1 MKIMFYALRP
11 FDEQAYCE
19 PYSKQYGIDYAY
31 TAAVPTPDNLELAK
45 GCDAVSTNPCLIAPE
60 YLEAWAAMGVKFLPC
75 RSIGYDHI
83 PQQKAKELGMRI
95 SHSWYPPAGVAD
107 YAIMLMLMCNRKV
120 GQILRRADAQDYSL
134 SGKMGRDIT
143 RMTVGVIGTGNIGR
157 TVLRHLS
164 GFGCKLLAYDLYPND
179 EARQYAE
186 YVDLDTLYKSCDI
199 ITLHTNATAANR
211 HMIDANAI
219 AKMKNGVV
227 LINTARGTLIDP
239 EALIN
244 GLESGK
250 IGAAGLDVVEN
261 ENGLFYFNHM
271 GDALQNRELAM
282 LRSFPNVIFTP
293 HTAFYTDVN
302 VASMVE
308 SAFKAVRA
316 MADGEQTPLEVRLWT
331 EPGRAESAAALAQCP
346 RLMAGEPF
354 DFVCAG
360 CGDCCRNRR
369 DLVLSGYDLYRI
381 ARRLG
386 LPPRL
391 TADAFCKQEFAPQT
405 LLPAVVL
412 RPNART
418 GNCPFFEADACT
430 IHAARPLACALYPL
444 GQAIDPATAAME
456 YYVQLPLCGARV
468 SAQEQRT
475 LQNYL
480 DDAAIT
486 ARAGIDARWA
496 VVCTQLSDKLQQAGG
511 RENPRY
517 LPAAR
522 RIARALY
529 FDYSI
534 QDDFYP
540 QFNANTQALWPLLDK
555 ML

>member
-31 TAAVPTPDNLELAK
+31 TAEVPTPDNLELAK

-199 ITLHTNATAANR
+199 ITLHTNATATNR

-316 MADGEQTPLEVRLWT
+316 MADGEQTPLEVRL
-331 EPGRAESAAALAQCP
+331 
-346 RLMAGEPF
+346 
-354 DFVCAG
+354 
-360 CGDCCRNRR
+360 
-369 DLVLSGYDLYRI
+369 
-381 ARRLG
+381 
-386 LPPRL
+386 
-391 TADAFCKQEFAPQT
+391 
-405 LLPAVVL
+405 
-412 RPNART
+412 
-418 GNCPFFEADACT
+418 
-430 IHAARPLACALYPL
+430 
-444 GQAIDPATAAME
+444 
-456 YYVQLPLCGARV
+456 
-468 SAQEQRT
+468 
-475 LQNYL
+475 
-480 DDAAIT
+480 
-486 ARAGIDARWA
+486 
-496 VVCTQLSDKLQQAGG
+496 
-511 RENPRY
+511 
-517 LPAAR
+517 
-522 RIARALY
+522 
-529 FDYSI
+529 
-534 QDDFYP
+534 
-540 QFNANTQALWPLLDK
+540 
-555 ML
+555 

>member
-31 TAAVPTPDNLELAK
+31 TAEVPTPDNLELAK
-45 GCDAVSTNPCLIAPE
+45 GCDAVSTNPCLITPE

-83 PQQKAKELGMRI
+83 P
-95 SHSWYPPAGVAD
+95 
-107 YAIMLMLMCNRKV
+107 
-120 GQILRRADAQDYSL
+120 LRANVQDYSL
-134 SGKMGRDIT
+134 PGKMGRDIT

-316 MADGEQTPLEVRLWT
+316 MADGEQTPLEVRL
-331 EPGRAESAAALAQCP
+331 
-346 RLMAGEPF
+346 
-354 DFVCAG
+354 
-360 CGDCCRNRR
+360 
-369 DLVLSGYDLYRI
+369 
-381 ARRLG
+381 
-386 LPPRL
+386 
-391 TADAFCKQEFAPQT
+391 
-405 LLPAVVL
+405 
-412 RPNART
+412 
-418 GNCPFFEADACT
+418 
-430 IHAARPLACALYPL
+430 
-444 GQAIDPATAAME
+444 
-456 YYVQLPLCGARV
+456 
-468 SAQEQRT
+468 
-475 LQNYL
+475 
-480 DDAAIT
+480 
-486 ARAGIDARWA
+486 
-496 VVCTQLSDKLQQAGG
+496 
-511 RENPRY
+511 
-517 LPAAR
+517 
-522 RIARALY
+522 
-529 FDYSI
+529 
-534 QDDFYP
+534 
-540 QFNANTQALWPLLDK
+540 
-555 ML
+555 

>member
-19 PYSKQYGIDYAY
+19 PYSKQYGINYAY
-31 TAAVPTPDNLELAK
+31 TAEVPTPDNLELAK

-60 YLEAWAAMGVKFLPC
+60 YLKAWAAMGVKFLPC

-83 PQQKAKELGMRI
+83 PQQKAK
-95 SHSWYPPAGVAD
+95 
-107 YAIMLMLMCNRKV
+107 
-120 GQILRRADAQDYSL
+120 DYSL

-271 GDALQNRELAM
+271 GDALLNRELAM

-316 MADGEQTPLEVRLWT
+316 MADGEQTPLEVRL
-331 EPGRAESAAALAQCP
+331 
-346 RLMAGEPF
+346 
-354 DFVCAG
+354 
-360 CGDCCRNRR
+360 
-369 DLVLSGYDLYRI
+369 
-381 ARRLG
+381 
-386 LPPRL
+386 
-391 TADAFCKQEFAPQT
+391 
-405 LLPAVVL
+405 
-412 RPNART
+412 
-418 GNCPFFEADACT
+418 
-430 IHAARPLACALYPL
+430 
-444 GQAIDPATAAME
+444 
-456 YYVQLPLCGARV
+456 
-468 SAQEQRT
+468 
-475 LQNYL
+475 
-480 DDAAIT
+480 
-486 ARAGIDARWA
+486 
-496 VVCTQLSDKLQQAGG
+496 
-511 RENPRY
+511 
-517 LPAAR
+517 
-522 RIARALY
+522 
-529 FDYSI
+529 
-534 QDDFYP
+534 
-540 QFNANTQALWPLLDK
+540 
-555 ML
+555 